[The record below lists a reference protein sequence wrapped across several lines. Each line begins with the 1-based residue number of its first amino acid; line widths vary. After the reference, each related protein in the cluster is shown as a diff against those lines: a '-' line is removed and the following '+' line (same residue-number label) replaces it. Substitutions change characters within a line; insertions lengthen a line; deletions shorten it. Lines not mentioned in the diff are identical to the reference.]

1 MDLKEVRELLTME
14 FPDDE
19 VRHRPEVWCKTCA
32 EGIWQ
37 CDEHTVA
44 PCTLCGQEI
53 SAAHIHHPYIP
64 IGYVEARLADVDPDW
79 SWKPMALDHHGLPLF
94 DGGCF
99 WIQLTI
105 HGRTE
110 IGVGDARGDIGAQA
124 KKKARAAAIK
134 DAAAAF
140 GVGRYLRAL
149 DREKPPVT
157 LRPQPPRAVPD
168 DPATVAELLRWI
180 KARGRE
186 QKMTPAEIE
195 AAFLA
200 HTGGRTSLDRASMP
214 ILAGYK
220 DHLKQE
226 AAKVRGGAA

>member
-1 MDLKEVRELLTME
+1 MRELLTME
-14 FPDDE
+14 FADDE

-37 CDEHTVA
+37 CDDHGIK
-44 PCTLCGQEI
+44 PCATCGEEI
-53 SAAHIHHPYIP
+53 STAHIDHPYIP
-64 IGYVEARLADVDPDW
+64 IGHVEARLDDVDPNW
-79 SWKPMALDHHGLPLF
+79 SWKPMALDPHGLPMF

-110 IGVGDARGDIGAQA
+110 IGVGDSRSDTGAVA

-168 DPATVAELLRWI
+168 DPATAAELLRWI
-180 KARGRE
+180 KNRGRE
-186 QKMTPAEIE
+186 QKMTSAGIE
-195 AAFLA
+195 DAFLK
-200 HTGGRTSLDRASMP
+200 HTGGRTSLDRASVP

-220 DHLKQE
+220 YHLELQ
-226 AAKVRGGAA
+226 AKRVRDGVA